1 MLTVLVLCLAALV
14 IRTSVIEL
22 RYYQA
27 IKHHEPRIWFALG
40 APAWFKAPFILFNV
54 ENHPLFSQITHPQ
67 VLAYSK
73 QHRRAGLQ
81 FIVALAST
89 LVVLILYFK
98 LA

>member
-1 MLTVLVLCLAALV
+1 MLTVLALCLAALV

-73 QHRRAGLQ
+73 LHRRAGLQ

-89 LVVLILYFK
+89 LVVLIFYFK